1 MSEEKLSKKQ
11 QKALSFRKS
20 KEERSQ
26 EKAEKKQKKE
36 KEGSSKRKLEEEET
50 PKVASKKTKV
60 KAEDGETTF
69 TEKTQVK
76 TEDASSEGEPVKK
89 KRKTR
94 RGKKGKGVNG
104 GKGPRFILFVGN
116 LPYDTQQAELDT
128 HFKNAQPD
136 RIRIRREKGIAFLEF
151 DNDNQAI
158 QSKMDHALGMHH
170 SMFRNRKIN
179 VELTVGGGG
188 NSDVRTQKLKEKNEK
203 LSDERKEKVKK
214 ELAKRSS
221 KEKETGST
229 GGMHPARAA
238 MLQQ

>member
-1 MSEEKLSKKQ
+1 MAEEKLSKKQ

-20 KEERSQ
+20 KEERTQ
-26 EKAEKKQKKE
+26 EKIEKKTKKE
-36 KEGSSKRKLEEEET
+36 LDSSLKRKLDEET
-50 PKVASKKTKV
+50 QPESSEEKKAANGEADKT
-60 KAEDGETTF
+60 DGEP
-69 TEKTQVK
+69 E
-76 TEDASSEGEPVKK
+76 KK

-128 HFKNAQPD
+128 HFKNAKPD

-170 SMFRNRKIN
+170 LVFRDRKIN

-188 NSDVRTQKLKEKNEK
+188 NSEVRTQKLKEKNDK
-203 LSDERKEKVKK
+203 LMDERKEKVKK
-214 ELAKRSS
+214 ELAKRTL
-221 KEKETGST
+221 KTDQDLAAA

-238 MLQQ
+238 LLKQ